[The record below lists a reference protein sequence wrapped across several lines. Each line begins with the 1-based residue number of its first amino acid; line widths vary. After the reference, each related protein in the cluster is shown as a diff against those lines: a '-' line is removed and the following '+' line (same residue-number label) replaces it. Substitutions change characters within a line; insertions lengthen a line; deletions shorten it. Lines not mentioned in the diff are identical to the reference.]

1 MRGHALAIR
10 PIAMTGAG
18 LRLLASGHWAV
29 LASESLAMAECFASG
44 VASQLRMRCRTFR
57 DLVTTRRR
65 YNIHA
70 ACRTRAMSQCRWT
83 WECEA
88 PCLTLSRVVARLR
101 RGAFAV

>member
-29 LASESLAMAECFASG
+29 LASDSDGRVFRERCCISAAHEMPDVSG
-44 VASQLRMRCRTFR
+44 FGDYEEAVQHPRRLQNPCNVSVQMDLGMRGTVL
-57 DLVTTRRR
+57 DLG
-65 YNIHA
+65 
-70 ACRTRAMSQCRWT
+70 
-83 WECEA
+83 
-88 PCLTLSRVVARLR
+88 RVVARLR